1 MTTITY
7 CFPPRMTSEQ
17 PDRSP
22 LGVVALLGDKPV
34 LGFSH
39 ERG

>member
-1 MTTITY
+1 MSTICY
-7 CFPPRMTSEQ
+7 CFPPRMTPEQ
-17 PDRSP
+17 LSRPP
-22 LGVVALLGDKPV
+22 LGMTALLGDKSV